1 MNKTVKT
8 AYIVLENG
16 IESKKGKVDI
26 QTRMTGMGVSD
37 EVMVE
42 VRKIQEKMAQ
52 EVAEILKEKE

>member
-8 AYIVLENG
+8 SYIVLENA
-16 IESKKGKVDI
+16 IESKKGNVDI

-52 EVAEILKEKE
+52 EVEAILKEKE

>member
-1 MNKTVKT
+1 M
-8 AYIVLENG
+8 LENG